1 VLVAGSGSIAARHM
15 RNLLAMGVGRVV
27 VLSARDLR
35 SVSPFDDARVV
46 PTVTIPEDCPGVAIV
61 ANDTALHVKTTRRL
75 LEAGA
80 HVLVEK
86 PLAAGTS
93 EELRDLVREVAATDR
108 VVRVA
113 YNLRFLGAIQRIAA
127 LLREG
132 RIGTPLFARIEAGQW
147 LPDWRPGR
155 DYRDGYSASA
165 SRGGGVALDLSH
177 EIDYMRMLL
186 GMPTAWSTYRAVTGL
201 LDGDSEDVFE
211 GVYSFDDGA
220 LCSVHLDYLE
230 RQPRRRIR
238 IVGSAGT
245 IECDI
250 PGQRLDVSTGG
261 TVTALGEPDLFD
273 VERTYIREVE
283 AFLAEIEGTPAG
295 LPTLEDAVD
304 VLRLL
309 RDPNGGGADV

>member
-1 VLVAGSGSIAARHM
+1 
-15 RNLLAMGVGRVV
+15 
-27 VLSARDLR
+27 
-35 SVSPFDDARVV
+35 
-46 PTVTIPEDCPGVAIV
+46 VAIV
-61 ANDTALHVKTTRRL
+61 ANESSLHVQTARRL
-75 LEAGA
+75 LDAGA
-80 HVLVEK
+80 HVLIEH
-86 PLAAGTS
+86 PLAIGVS
-93 EELRDLVREVAATDR
+93 PGLLDLVRDVAATDR

-113 YNLRFLGAIQRIAA
+113 YNLRFLGAIGRIAS
-127 LLREG
+127 LLRDG
-132 RIGTPLFARIEAGQW
+132 TIGAPLFVRIEAGQW

-230 RQPRRRIR
+230 RQARRRIR
-238 IVGSAGT
+238 IVGSVGT